1 MTSSKTIFGGLHQ
14 DIRGIVSFVNDFD
27 LTPVKRFYQIH
38 HTETETF
45 RGWQGH
51 QKESKWFYCSQGGF
65 IINCVKLQKWDNI
78 GQNEIP
84 ITIGTEG
91 SDFVEYFELKSESP
105 CVLYVPSGYATGF
118 KALSPHSTLLV
129 YSDLTVSESQADDF
143 RFDIN
148 TWAFKNAL

>member
-27 LTPVKRFYQIH
+27 LTPIKRFYQIH
-38 HTETETF
+38 HTETETI

-65 IINCVKLQKWDNI
+65 VVNCVKLKNREHIEQSETPN
-78 GQNEIP
+78 
-84 ITIGTEG
+84 TLGTERD
-91 SDFVEYFELKSESP
+91 DFVEYFELKSESP

-118 KALSPHSTLLV
+118 KALTPHSTLFV
-129 YSDLTVSESQADDF
+129 YSDFTVSESQADDF

-148 TWAFKNAL
+148 TWAFKKAL